1 MTYKVAGEQ
10 WGEPMSLFGSLNV
23 GASGL
28 KVSQYGMNVVA
39 HNLANVDTEGYVRQ
53 QVVLDTAMVNNIG
66 WSGTNTLQVGLGVDP
81 RAVRQVRDFFLDAA
95 YRTEVGRQGY
105 YDSQSA
111 AANEIEELF
120 GELNGVAFQDT
131 LNDLW
136 VSMQEL
142 SKEPDSRVTQATFIE
157 NCGAFLE
164 RSEKIYKELR
174 SYQRDLNTTI
184 ENQVSR
190 INEIG
195 KSISELNKKIAL
207 YEAGK
212 QENANDLRDER
223 NNLLDELGQMV
234 KIDYKEMDGG
244 IVTVNVEGVPFVTD
258 ASYYK
263 MGTMAMAD
271 YRTANGIDMPLD
283 ESAEMLMVVWPQ
295 LGGKDVFDWSVV
307 PSSSA
312 NTDIGSLK
320 GLIQARGTKIGKY
333 TDIPIEPRE
342 EDFTDEYGVLDADA
356 YKLAVKQYDTD
367 TAQYN
372 LTTESSIVMRTQA
385 QFDQLVHGIIT
396 TINDALCP
404 NKEVTLGDD
413 ITVKL
418 PNGEMTT
425 LEAGTTIKIFDEKN
439 APIGLDKYNT
449 AGTELFTRKTVD
461 RYMEPQ
467 TIMLADGSVID
478 ARIYNWED
486 TNDNYTL
493 YTMGETEINRELL
506 SDKSKLPIL
515 SPDRTGDF
523 DIKMIEGLM
532 KKWQEPFATLSPNTL
547 TFNNFTGYYTQFTG
561 SIAGKGSEYRTLA
574 DNQKAMVGS
583 IQDKRSGITG
593 VSSDEELTYLIKFQ
607 QAYNASARY
616 INVIDEMLE
625 HVIERLG

>member
-66 WSGTNTLQVGLGVDP
+66 WSGTNTMQVGLGVDP

-111 AANEIEELF
+111 AASEIEELF

-574 DNQKAMVGS
+574 DNQKAMAGS

>member
-1 MTYKVAGEQ
+1 
-10 WGEPMSLFGSLNV
+10 MSLFGSLNV
-23 GASGL
+23 GTSGL
-28 KVSQYGMNVVA
+28 KVSQYGLNVVA

-66 WSGTNTLQVGLGVDP
+66 WSGTNTMQVGLGVDP

-95 YRTEVGRQGY
+95 YRSEIGRQGY

-111 AANEIEELF
+111 AASEIEELF

-157 NCGAFLE
+157 NSGAFLE
-164 RSEKIYKELR
+164 RAEKIYKELR

-195 KSISELNKKIAL
+195 KSITELNKKIAL
-207 YEAGK
+207 YEADK
-212 QENANDLRDER
+212 RENANDLRDER
-223 NNLLDELGQMV
+223 NNLLDELSQMV
-234 KIDYKEMDGG
+234 KIDYRESESG
-244 IVTVNVEGVPFVTD
+244 IVNVNVEGVPFVTD

-263 MGTMAMAD
+263 MGTMSMAD
-271 YRTANGIDMPLD
+271 YRTANGIDLPLD
-283 ESAEMLMVVWPQ
+283 ESADMLMVVWPQ
-295 LGGKDVFDWSVV
+295 LGGRDVFDWSVV

-312 NTDIGSLK
+312 NTDIGGLK

-333 TDIPIEPRE
+333 TDIPIEPKK
-342 EDFTDEYGVLDADA
+342 EDFTDEYGVLDEDA
-356 YKLAVKQYDTD
+356 YKLAVKQYDMD

-418 PNGEMTT
+418 PNGELKT

-439 APIGLDKYNT
+439 APIGLDRNNT

-467 TIMLADGSVID
+467 DIMLADGSIIQN

-486 TNDNYTL
+486 TSDNYTL
-493 YTMGETEINRELL
+493 YTLGETEINRDLL

-532 KKWQEPFATLSPNTL
+532 EKWQEPFATLSPNTL

-561 SIAGKGSEYRTLA
+561 SIASKGNEYRTLA
-574 DNQKAMVGS
+574 DNQQAMAGS
-583 IQDKRSGITG
+583 IQEKRSGITG

>member
-1 MTYKVAGEQ
+1 
-10 WGEPMSLFGSLNV
+10 MSLFGSLNV
-23 GASGL
+23 GTSGL
-28 KVSQYGMNVVA
+28 KVSQYGLNVVA

-66 WSGTNTLQVGLGVDP
+66 WSGTNTMQVGLGVDP

-95 YRTEVGRQGY
+95 YRSEIGRQGY

-111 AANEIEELF
+111 AASEIEELF

-157 NCGAFLE
+157 NSGAFLE
-164 RSEKIYKELR
+164 RAEKIYKELR

-195 KSISELNKKIAL
+195 KSITELNKKIAL
-207 YEAGK
+207 YEADK
-212 QENANDLRDER
+212 RENANDLRDER
-223 NNLLDELGQMV
+223 NNLLDELSQMV
-234 KIDYKEMDGG
+234 KIDYRESESG
-244 IVTVNVEGVPFVTD
+244 IVNVNVEGVPFVTD

-263 MGTMAMAD
+263 MGTMSMAD
-271 YRTANGIDMPLD
+271 YRTANGIDLPLD
-283 ESAEMLMVVWPQ
+283 ESADMLMVVWPQ
-295 LGGKDVFDWSVV
+295 LGGRDVFDWSVV

-312 NTDIGSLK
+312 NTDIGGLK

-333 TDIPIEPRE
+333 TDIPIEPKQ

-356 YKLAVKQYDTD
+356 YKLAVKQYDMD

-396 TINDALCP
+396 TINDALSP

-418 PNGEMTT
+418 PNGELKT
-425 LEAGTTIKIFDEKN
+425 LEAGTTIKIFDDKN
-439 APIGLDKYNT
+439 APIGLDRNNT

-467 TIMLADGSVID
+467 DIMLADGSIIQN

-486 TNDNYTL
+486 TSDNYTL
-493 YTMGETEINRELL
+493 YTLGETEINRALL

-532 KKWQEPFATLSPNTL
+532 EKWQEPFATLSPNTL

-561 SIAGKGSEYRTLA
+561 SIASKGNEYRTLA
-574 DNQKAMVGS
+574 DNQQAMAGS
-583 IQDKRSGITG
+583 IQEKRSGITG

>member
-1 MTYKVAGEQ
+1 
-10 WGEPMSLFGSLNV
+10 MSLFGSLNV

-574 DNQKAMVGS
+574 DNQKAMAGS

>member
-1 MTYKVAGEQ
+1 
-10 WGEPMSLFGSLNV
+10 MSLFGSLNV
-23 GASGL
+23 GTSGL
-28 KVSQYGMNVVA
+28 KVSQYGLNVVA

-66 WSGTNTLQVGLGVDP
+66 WSGTNTMQVGLGVDP

-95 YRTEVGRQGY
+95 YRSEIGRQGY

-111 AANEIEELF
+111 AASEIEELF

-157 NCGAFLE
+157 NSGAFLE
-164 RSEKIYKELR
+164 RAEKIYKELR

-195 KSISELNKKIAL
+195 KSITELNKKIAL
-207 YEAGK
+207 YEADK
-212 QENANDLRDER
+212 RENANDLRDER
-223 NNLLDELGQMV
+223 NNLLDELSQMV
-234 KIDYKEMDGG
+234 KIDYRESESG
-244 IVTVNVEGVPFVTD
+244 IVNVNVEGVPFVTD

-263 MGTMAMAD
+263 MGTMSMAD
-271 YRTANGIDMPLD
+271 YRTANGIDLPLD
-283 ESAEMLMVVWPQ
+283 ESADMLMVVWPQ
-295 LGGKDVFDWSVV
+295 LGGRDVFDWSVV

-312 NTDIGSLK
+312 NTDIGGLK

-333 TDIPIEPRE
+333 TDIPIEPKK
-342 EDFTDEYGVLDADA
+342 EDFTDEYGVLDEDA
-356 YKLAVKQYDTD
+356 YKLAVKQYDMD

-418 PNGEMTT
+418 PNGELKT
-425 LEAGTTIKIFDEKN
+425 LEAGTTINIFDEKN
-439 APIGLDKYNT
+439 APIGLDRNNT
-449 AGTELFTRKTVD
+449 VGTELFTRKTVD
-461 RYMEPQ
+461 RYMETQ
-467 TIMLADGSVID
+467 DIMLADGSIIQN

-486 TNDNYTL
+486 TSDNYTL
-493 YTMGETEINRELL
+493 YTLGETEINRDLL

-532 KKWQEPFATLSPNTL
+532 EKWQEPFATLSPNTL
-547 TFNNFTGYYTQFTG
+547 TFNNFAGYYTQFTG
-561 SIAGKGSEYRTLA
+561 SIASKGNEYRTLA
-574 DNQKAMVGS
+574 DNQQAMAGS
-583 IQDKRSGITG
+583 IQEKRSGITG

>member
-1 MTYKVAGEQ
+1 
-10 WGEPMSLFGSLNV
+10 MSLFGSLNV
-23 GASGL
+23 GTSGL
-28 KVSQYGMNVVA
+28 KVSQYGLNVVA

-66 WSGTNTLQVGLGVDP
+66 WSGTNTMQVGLGVDP

-95 YRTEVGRQGY
+95 YRTEIGRQGY

-111 AANEIEELF
+111 AASEIEELF

-157 NCGAFLE
+157 NSGAFLE
-164 RSEKIYKELR
+164 RAEKIYKELR
-174 SYQRDLNTTI
+174 SYQRDLNTMI

-195 KSISELNKKIAL
+195 KSITELNKKIAL
-207 YEAGK
+207 YEADK
-212 QENANDLRDER
+212 RENANDLRDER
-223 NNLLDELGQMV
+223 NNLLDELSQMV
-234 KIDYKEMDGG
+234 KIDYRESESG
-244 IVTVNVEGVPFVTD
+244 IVNVNVEGVPFVTD

-263 MGTMAMAD
+263 MGTMSMAD
-271 YRTANGIDMPLD
+271 YRTANGIDLPLD
-283 ESAEMLMVVWPQ
+283 ESADMLMVVWPQ
-295 LGGKDVFDWSVV
+295 LGGRDVFDWSVV

-312 NTDIGSLK
+312 NTDIGGLK

-333 TDIPIEPRE
+333 TDIPIEPKR
-342 EDFTDEYGVLDADA
+342 EDFTDEYGVLDEDA
-356 YKLAVKQYDTD
+356 YKLAVKQYDMD

-418 PNGEMTT
+418 PNGELKT
-425 LEAGTTIKIFDEKN
+425 LEAGTTIKIFDDKN
-439 APIGLDKYNT
+439 APIGLDRNNT

-467 TIMLADGSVID
+467 DIMLADGSVIQN

-486 TNDNYTL
+486 TSDNYTL
-493 YTMGETEINRELL
+493 YTLGETEINRDLL

-532 KKWQEPFATLSPNTL
+532 EKWQEPFATLSPNTL

-561 SIAGKGSEYRTLA
+561 SIASKGNEYRTLA
-574 DNQKAMVGS
+574 DNQQAMAGS
-583 IQDKRSGITG
+583 IQEKRSGITG

>member
-1 MTYKVAGEQ
+1 
-10 WGEPMSLFGSLNV
+10 MSLFGSLNV
-23 GASGL
+23 GTSGL
-28 KVSQYGMNVVA
+28 KVSQYGLNVVA

-95 YRTEVGRQGY
+95 YRSEIGRQGY

-111 AANEIEELF
+111 AASEIEELF

-157 NCGAFLE
+157 NSGAFLE
-164 RSEKIYKELR
+164 RAEKIYKELR

-184 ENQVSR
+184 ETQVSR

-195 KSISELNKKIAL
+195 KSITELNKKIAL
-207 YEAGK
+207 YEADK
-212 QENANDLRDER
+212 RENANDLRDER
-223 NNLLDELGQMV
+223 NNLLDELSQMV
-234 KIDYKEMDGG
+234 KIDYRESESG
-244 IVTVNVEGVPFVTD
+244 IVNVNVEGVPFVTD

-263 MGTMAMAD
+263 MGTMSMAD
-271 YRTANGIDMPLD
+271 YRTANGIDLPLD
-283 ESAEMLMVVWPQ
+283 ESADMLMVVWPQ
-295 LGGKDVFDWSVV
+295 LGGRDVFDWSVV

-312 NTDIGSLK
+312 NTDIGGLK
-320 GLIQARGTKIGKY
+320 GIIQARGTKIGKY
-333 TDIPIEPRE
+333 TDIPIEPKQ

-385 QFDQLVHGIIT
+385 QFDQLVHGINT

-404 NKEVTLGDD
+404 NKVVTLGDD

-418 PNGEMTT
+418 PNGELKT
-425 LEAGTTIKIFDEKN
+425 LEAGTTIKIFDDKN
-439 APIGLDKYNT
+439 APIGLDRNNT

-467 TIMLADGSVID
+467 DIMLADGSVIQD

-493 YTMGETEINRELL
+493 YTLGETEINRDLL

-532 KKWQEPFATLSPNTL
+532 EKWQEPFATLSPNTL

-561 SIAGKGSEYRTLA
+561 SIASKGNEYRTLA
-574 DNQKAMVGS
+574 DNQQAMAGS
-583 IQDKRSGITG
+583 IQEKRSGITG

>member
-1 MTYKVAGEQ
+1 
-10 WGEPMSLFGSLNV
+10 MSLFGSLNV
-23 GASGL
+23 GTSGL
-28 KVSQYGMNVVA
+28 KVSQYGLNVVA

-66 WSGTNTLQVGLGVDP
+66 WSGTNTMQVGLGVDP

-95 YRTEVGRQGY
+95 YRSEIGRQGY

-111 AANEIEELF
+111 AASEIEELF

-157 NCGAFLE
+157 NSGAFLE
-164 RSEKIYKELR
+164 RAEKIYKELR

-195 KSISELNKKIAL
+195 KSITELNKKIAL
-207 YEAGK
+207 YEADK
-212 QENANDLRDER
+212 RENANDLRDER
-223 NNLLDELGQMV
+223 NNLLDELSQMV
-234 KIDYKEMDGG
+234 KIDYRESESG
-244 IVTVNVEGVPFVTD
+244 IVNVNVEGVPFVTD

-263 MGTMAMAD
+263 MGTMSMAD
-271 YRTANGIDMPLD
+271 YRTANGIDLPLD
-283 ESAEMLMVVWPQ
+283 ESADMLMVVWPQ
-295 LGGKDVFDWSVV
+295 LGGRDVFDWSVV

-312 NTDIGSLK
+312 NTDIGGLK

-333 TDIPIEPRE
+333 TDIPIEPKK
-342 EDFTDEYGVLDADA
+342 EDFTDEYGVLDEDA
-356 YKLAVKQYDTD
+356 YKLAVKQYDMD

-418 PNGEMTT
+418 PNGELKT
-425 LEAGTTIKIFDEKN
+425 LEAGTTIKIFDEEN
-439 APIGLDKYNT
+439 APIGLDRNNT

-467 TIMLADGSVID
+467 DIMLADGSIIQN

-486 TNDNYTL
+486 TSDNYTL
-493 YTMGETEINRELL
+493 YTLGETEINRDLL

-532 KKWQEPFATLSPNTL
+532 EKWQEPFATLSPNTL

-561 SIAGKGSEYRTLA
+561 SIASKGNEYRTLA
-574 DNQKAMVGS
+574 DNQQAMAGS
-583 IQDKRSGITG
+583 IQEKRSGITG

>member
-1 MTYKVAGEQ
+1 
-10 WGEPMSLFGSLNV
+10 MSLFGSLNV
-23 GASGL
+23 GTSGL
-28 KVSQYGMNVVA
+28 KVSQYGLNVVA

-66 WSGTNTLQVGLGVDP
+66 WSGTNTMQVGLGVDP

-95 YRTEVGRQGY
+95 YRSEIGRQGY

-111 AANEIEELF
+111 AASEIEELF

-157 NCGAFLE
+157 NSGAFLE
-164 RSEKIYKELR
+164 RAEKIYKELR

-195 KSISELNKKIAL
+195 KSITELNKKIAL
-207 YEAGK
+207 YEADK
-212 QENANDLRDER
+212 RENANDLRDER
-223 NNLLDELGQMV
+223 NNLLDELSQMV
-234 KIDYKEMDGG
+234 KIDYRESESG
-244 IVTVNVEGVPFVTD
+244 IVNVNVEGVPFVTD

-263 MGTMAMAD
+263 MGTMSMAD
-271 YRTANGIDMPLD
+271 YRTANGIDLPLD
-283 ESAEMLMVVWPQ
+283 ESADMLMVVWPQ
-295 LGGKDVFDWSVV
+295 LGGRDVFDWSVV

-312 NTDIGSLK
+312 NTDIGGLK

-333 TDIPIEPRE
+333 TDIPIEPKK
-342 EDFTDEYGVLDADA
+342 EDFTDEYGVLDEDA

-404 NKEVTLGDD
+404 NREVTLGDD

-418 PNGEMTT
+418 PNGELKT

-439 APIGLDKYNT
+439 APIGLDRNNT

-467 TIMLADGSVID
+467 DIMLADGSIIQN

-486 TNDNYTL
+486 TSDNYTL
-493 YTMGETEINRELL
+493 YTLGETEINRALL

-532 KKWQEPFATLSPNTL
+532 EKWQEPFATLSPNTL

-561 SIAGKGSEYRTLA
+561 SIASKGNEYRTLA
-574 DNQKAMVGS
+574 DNQQAMAGS
-583 IQDKRSGITG
+583 IQEKRSGVTG

>member
-1 MTYKVAGEQ
+1 
-10 WGEPMSLFGSLNV
+10 MSLFGSLNV
-23 GASGL
+23 GTSGL
-28 KVSQYGMNVVA
+28 KVSQYGLNVVA

-66 WSGTNTLQVGLGVDP
+66 WSGTNTMQVGLGVDP

-95 YRTEVGRQGY
+95 YRSEIGRQGY

-111 AANEIEELF
+111 AASEIEELF

-157 NCGAFLE
+157 NSGAFLE
-164 RSEKIYKELR
+164 RAEKIYKELR

-195 KSISELNKKIAL
+195 KSITELNKKIAL
-207 YEAGK
+207 YEADK
-212 QENANDLRDER
+212 RENANDLRDER
-223 NNLLDELGQMV
+223 NNLLDELSQMV
-234 KIDYKEMDGG
+234 KIDYRESESG
-244 IVTVNVEGVPFVTD
+244 IVNVNVEGVPFVTD

-263 MGTMAMAD
+263 MGTMSMAD
-271 YRTANGIDMPLD
+271 YRTANGIDLPLD
-283 ESAEMLMVVWPQ
+283 ESADMLMVVWPQ
-295 LGGKDVFDWSVV
+295 LGGRDVFDWSVV

-312 NTDIGSLK
+312 NTDIGGLK

-333 TDIPIEPRE
+333 TDIPIEPKR
-342 EDFTDEYGVLDADA
+342 EDFTDEYGVLDEDA
-356 YKLAVKQYDTD
+356 YKLAVKQYDMD

-385 QFDQLVHGIIT
+385 QFDQLVRGIIT

-418 PNGEMTT
+418 PNGELKT
-425 LEAGTTIKIFDEKN
+425 LEAGTTIKIFDDKN
-439 APIGLDKYNT
+439 APIGLDRNNT

-467 TIMLADGSVID
+467 DIMLADGSIIQN

-486 TNDNYTL
+486 TSDNYTL
-493 YTMGETEINRELL
+493 YTLGETEINRDLL

-532 KKWQEPFATLSPNTL
+532 EKWQEPFATLSPNTL

-561 SIAGKGSEYRTLA
+561 SIASKGNEYRTLA
-574 DNQKAMVGS
+574 DNQQAMAGS
-583 IQDKRSGITG
+583 IQEKRSGITG

>member
-1 MTYKVAGEQ
+1 
-10 WGEPMSLFGSLNV
+10 MSLFGSLNV
-23 GASGL
+23 GTSGL
-28 KVSQYGMNVVA
+28 KVSQYGLNVVA

-66 WSGTNTLQVGLGVDP
+66 WSGTNTMQVGLGVDP

-95 YRTEVGRQGY
+95 YRSEIGRQGY

-111 AANEIEELF
+111 AASEIEELF

-157 NCGAFLE
+157 NSGAFLE
-164 RSEKIYKELR
+164 RAEKIYKELR

-195 KSISELNKKIAL
+195 KSITELNKKIAL
-207 YEAGK
+207 YEADK
-212 QENANDLRDER
+212 RENANDLRDER
-223 NNLLDELGQMV
+223 NNLLDELSQMV
-234 KIDYKEMDGG
+234 KIDYRESESG
-244 IVTVNVEGVPFVTD
+244 IVNVNVEGVPFVTD

-263 MGTMAMAD
+263 MGTMSMAD
-271 YRTANGIDMPLD
+271 YRTANGIDLPLD
-283 ESAEMLMVVWPQ
+283 ESADMLMVVWPQ
-295 LGGKDVFDWSVV
+295 LGGRDVFDWSVV

-312 NTDIGSLK
+312 NTDIGGLK

-333 TDIPIEPRE
+333 TDIPIEPKR
-342 EDFTDEYGVLDADA
+342 EDFTDEYGVLDEDA

-418 PNGEMTT
+418 PNGELKT
-425 LEAGTTIKIFDEKN
+425 LEAGTTIKIFDDKN
-439 APIGLDKYNT
+439 APIGLDRNNT

-467 TIMLADGSVID
+467 DIMLADGSIIQN

-486 TNDNYTL
+486 TSDNYTL
-493 YTMGETEINRELL
+493 YTLGETEINRDLL

-532 KKWQEPFATLSPNTL
+532 EKWQEPFATLSPNTL

-561 SIAGKGSEYRTLA
+561 SIASKGNEYRTLA
-574 DNQKAMVGS
+574 DNQQAMAGS
-583 IQDKRSGITG
+583 IQEKRSGITG

>member
-1 MTYKVAGEQ
+1 
-10 WGEPMSLFGSLNV
+10 MSLFGSLNV
-23 GASGL
+23 GTSGL
-28 KVSQYGMNVVA
+28 KVSQYGLNVVA

-66 WSGTNTLQVGLGVDP
+66 WSGTNTMQVGLGVDP

-95 YRTEVGRQGY
+95 YRSEIGRQGY

-111 AANEIEELF
+111 AASEIEELF

-157 NCGAFLE
+157 NSGAFLE
-164 RSEKIYKELR
+164 RAEKIYKELR

-184 ENQVSR
+184 ENQVSH

-195 KSISELNKKIAL
+195 KSITELNKKIAL
-207 YEAGK
+207 YEADK
-212 QENANDLRDER
+212 RENANDLRDER
-223 NNLLDELGQMV
+223 NNLLDELSQMV
-234 KIDYKEMDGG
+234 KIDYRESESG
-244 IVTVNVEGVPFVTD
+244 IVNVNVEGVPFVTD

-263 MGTMAMAD
+263 MGTMSMAD
-271 YRTANGIDMPLD
+271 YRTANGIDLPLD
-283 ESAEMLMVVWPQ
+283 ESADMLMVVWPQ
-295 LGGKDVFDWSVV
+295 LGGRDVFDWSVV

-312 NTDIGSLK
+312 NTDIGGLK

-333 TDIPIEPRE
+333 TDIPIEPKR
-342 EDFTDEYGVLDADA
+342 EDFTDEYGVLDEDA
-356 YKLAVKQYDTD
+356 YKLAVKQYDMD

-418 PNGEMTT
+418 PNGELKT
-425 LEAGTTIKIFDEKN
+425 LEAGTTIKIFDDKN
-439 APIGLDKYNT
+439 APIGLDRNNT

-467 TIMLADGSVID
+467 DIMLADGSIIQN

-486 TNDNYTL
+486 TSDNYTL
-493 YTMGETEINRELL
+493 YTLGETEINRDLL

-532 KKWQEPFATLSPNTL
+532 EKWQEPFATLSPNTL

-561 SIAGKGSEYRTLA
+561 SIASKGNEYRTLA
-574 DNQKAMVGS
+574 DNQQAMAGS
-583 IQDKRSGITG
+583 IQEKRSGITG

>member
-1 MTYKVAGEQ
+1 
-10 WGEPMSLFGSLNV
+10 MSLFGSLNV

-95 YRTEVGRQGY
+95 YRSEVGRQGY

-111 AANEIEELF
+111 AASEIEELF

-157 NCGAFLE
+157 NSGAFLE
-164 RSEKIYKELR
+164 RAEKIYKELR

-195 KSISELNKKIAL
+195 KGISELNKKIAL
-207 YEAGK
+207 YEADK
-212 QENANDLRDER
+212 RENANDLRDER

-234 KIDYKEMDGG
+234 KIDYREMQDG

-263 MGTMAMAD
+263 MGTMSMAD
-271 YRTANGIDMPLD
+271 YRTANGIDLPLD

-295 LGGKDVFDWSVV
+295 LRGRDVFDWTTV

-333 TDIPIEPRE
+333 TDIPIEPKQ

-356 YKLAVKQYDTD
+356 YKLAVKQYEDD
-367 TAQYN
+367 TAAYN

-418 PNGEMTT
+418 PNGELTT
-425 LEAGTTIKIFDEKN
+425 LEAGTTIKIFDKEN
-439 APIGLDKYNT
+439 APIGLDRYNT

-467 TIMLADGSVID
+467 TIMLADGSVVEN

-486 TNDNYTL
+486 TSDNYTL
-493 YTMGETEINRELL
+493 YTLGETEINRELL

-561 SIAGKGSEYRTLA
+561 SIAGKGSEFRTLA
-574 DNQKAMVGS
+574 DNQQAMAGS
-583 IQDKRSGITG
+583 IQEKRSGITG

>member
-1 MTYKVAGEQ
+1 
-10 WGEPMSLFGSLNV
+10 MSLFGSLNV
-23 GASGL
+23 GTSGL
-28 KVSQYGMNVVA
+28 KVSQYGLNVVA

-66 WSGTNTLQVGLGVDP
+66 WSGTNTMQVGLGVDP

-95 YRTEVGRQGY
+95 YRSEIGRQGY

-111 AANEIEELF
+111 AASEIEELF

-157 NCGAFLE
+157 NSGAFLE
-164 RSEKIYKELR
+164 RAEKIYKELR

-195 KSISELNKKIAL
+195 KSITELNKKIAL
-207 YEAGK
+207 YEADK
-212 QENANDLRDER
+212 RENANDLRDER
-223 NNLLDELGQMV
+223 NNLLDELSQMV
-234 KIDYKEMDGG
+234 KIDYRESESG
-244 IVTVNVEGVPFVTD
+244 IVNVNVEGVPFVTD

-263 MGTMAMAD
+263 MGTMSMAD
-271 YRTANGIDMPLD
+271 YRTANGIDLPLD
-283 ESAEMLMVVWPQ
+283 ESADMLMVVWPQ
-295 LGGKDVFDWSVV
+295 LGGRDVFDWSVV

-312 NTDIGSLK
+312 NTDIGGLK

-333 TDIPIEPRE
+333 TDIPIEPKK
-342 EDFTDEYGVLDADA
+342 EDFTDEYGVLDEDA
-356 YKLAVKQYDTD
+356 YKLAVKQYDMD

-418 PNGEMTT
+418 PNGELKT
-425 LEAGTTIKIFDEKN
+425 LEAGTTINIFDEKN
-439 APIGLDKYNT
+439 APIGLDRNNT
-449 AGTELFTRKTVD
+449 VGTELFTRKTVD

-467 TIMLADGSVID
+467 DIMLADGSIIQN

-486 TNDNYTL
+486 TSDNYTL
-493 YTMGETEINRELL
+493 YTLGETEINRDLL

-532 KKWQEPFATLSPNTL
+532 EKWQEPFATLSPNTL

-561 SIAGKGSEYRTLA
+561 SIASKGNEYRTLA
-574 DNQKAMVGS
+574 DNQQAMAGS
-583 IQDKRSGITG
+583 IQEKRSGITG

>member
-1 MTYKVAGEQ
+1 
-10 WGEPMSLFGSLNV
+10 MSLFGSLNV

-295 LGGKDVFDWSVV
+295 LGGRDVFDWSVV

-574 DNQKAMVGS
+574 DNQKAMAGS

>member
-1 MTYKVAGEQ
+1 
-10 WGEPMSLFGSLNV
+10 MSLFGSLNV
-23 GASGL
+23 GTSGL
-28 KVSQYGMNVVA
+28 KVSQYGLNVVA

-66 WSGTNTLQVGLGVDP
+66 WSGTNTMQVGLGVDP

-95 YRTEVGRQGY
+95 YRSEIGRQGY

-111 AANEIEELF
+111 AASEIEELF

-157 NCGAFLE
+157 NSGAFLE
-164 RSEKIYKELR
+164 RAEKIYKELR

-195 KSISELNKKIAL
+195 KSITELNKKIAL
-207 YEAGK
+207 YEADK
-212 QENANDLRDER
+212 RENANDLRDER
-223 NNLLDELGQMV
+223 NNLLDELSQMV
-234 KIDYKEMDGG
+234 KIDYRESESG
-244 IVTVNVEGVPFVTD
+244 IVNVNVEGVPFVTD

-263 MGTMAMAD
+263 MGTMSMAD
-271 YRTANGIDMPLD
+271 YRTANGIDLPLD
-283 ESAEMLMVVWPQ
+283 ESADMLMVVWPQ
-295 LGGKDVFDWSVV
+295 LGGRDVFDWSVV

-312 NTDIGSLK
+312 NTDIGGLK

-333 TDIPIEPRE
+333 TDIPIEPKQ

-356 YKLAVKQYDTD
+356 YKLAVKQYDAD

-385 QFDQLVHGIIT
+385 QFDQLVHGIMT

-404 NKEVTLGDD
+404 NREVTLGDD

-418 PNGEMTT
+418 PNGELKT

-439 APIGLDKYNT
+439 APIGLDRNNT

-467 TIMLADGSVID
+467 DIMLADGSVIQD

-493 YTMGETEINRELL
+493 YTLGETEINRALL

-532 KKWQEPFATLSPNTL
+532 EKWQEPFATLSPNTL

-561 SIAGKGSEYRTLA
+561 SIASKGNEYRTLA
-574 DNQKAMVGS
+574 DNQQAMAGS
-583 IQDKRSGITG
+583 IQEKRSGITG

>member
-1 MTYKVAGEQ
+1 
-10 WGEPMSLFGSLNV
+10 MSLFGSLNV
-23 GASGL
+23 GTSGL
-28 KVSQYGMNVVA
+28 KVSQYGLNVVA

-66 WSGTNTLQVGLGVDP
+66 WSGTNTMQVGLGVDP

-95 YRTEVGRQGY
+95 YRSEIGRQGY

-111 AANEIEELF
+111 AASEIEELF

-157 NCGAFLE
+157 NSGAFLE
-164 RSEKIYKELR
+164 RAEKIYKELR

-195 KSISELNKKIAL
+195 KSITELNKKIAL
-207 YEAGK
+207 YEADK
-212 QENANDLRDER
+212 RENANDLRDER
-223 NNLLDELGQMV
+223 NNLLDELSQMV
-234 KIDYKEMDGG
+234 KIDYRESESG
-244 IVTVNVEGVPFVTD
+244 IVNVNVEGVPFVTD

-263 MGTMAMAD
+263 MGTMSMAD
-271 YRTANGIDMPLD
+271 YRTANGIDLPLD
-283 ESAEMLMVVWPQ
+283 ESADMLMVVWPQ
-295 LGGKDVFDWSVV
+295 LGGRDVFDWSVV

-312 NTDIGSLK
+312 NTDIGGLK

-333 TDIPIEPRE
+333 TDIPIEPKK
-342 EDFTDEYGVLDADA
+342 EDFTDEYGVLDEDA
-356 YKLAVKQYDTD
+356 YKLAVKQYDMD

-418 PNGEMTT
+418 PNGELKT
-425 LEAGTTIKIFDEKN
+425 LEAGTTINIFDEKN
-439 APIGLDKYNT
+439 APIGLDRNNT
-449 AGTELFTRKTVD
+449 VGTELFTRKTVD

-467 TIMLADGSVID
+467 DIMLADGSIIQN

-486 TNDNYTL
+486 TSDNYTL
-493 YTMGETEINRELL
+493 YTLGETEINRDLL

-532 KKWQEPFATLSPNTL
+532 EKWQEPFATLSPNTL
-547 TFNNFTGYYTQFTG
+547 TFNNFAGYYTQFTG
-561 SIAGKGSEYRTLA
+561 SIASKGNEYRTLA
-574 DNQKAMVGS
+574 DNQQAMAGS
-583 IQDKRSGITG
+583 IQEKRSGITG

>member
-1 MTYKVAGEQ
+1 
-10 WGEPMSLFGSLNV
+10 MSLFGSLNV
-23 GASGL
+23 GTSGL
-28 KVSQYGMNVVA
+28 KVSQYGLNVVA

-66 WSGTNTLQVGLGVDP
+66 WSGTNTMQVGLGVDP

-95 YRTEVGRQGY
+95 YRSEIGRQGY

-111 AANEIEELF
+111 AASEIEELF

-157 NCGAFLE
+157 NSGAFLE
-164 RSEKIYKELR
+164 RAEKIYKELR

-195 KSISELNKKIAL
+195 KSITELNKKIAL
-207 YEAGK
+207 YEADK
-212 QENANDLRDER
+212 RENANDLRDER
-223 NNLLDELGQMV
+223 NNLLDELSQMV
-234 KIDYKEMDGG
+234 KIDYRESESG
-244 IVTVNVEGVPFVTD
+244 IVNVNVEGVPFVTD

-263 MGTMAMAD
+263 MGTMSMAD
-271 YRTANGIDMPLD
+271 YRTANGIDLPLD
-283 ESAEMLMVVWPQ
+283 ESADMLMVVWPQ
-295 LGGKDVFDWSVV
+295 LGGRDVFDWSVV

-312 NTDIGSLK
+312 NTDIGGLK

-333 TDIPIEPRE
+333 TDIPIEPRQ

-404 NKEVTLGDD
+404 NREVTLGDD

-418 PNGEMTT
+418 PNGELKT
-425 LEAGTTIKIFDEKN
+425 LEAGTTIKIFDDKN
-439 APIGLDKYNT
+439 APIGLDRNNT

-467 TIMLADGSVID
+467 DIMLADGSVIQD

-486 TNDNYTL
+486 TSDNYTL
-493 YTMGETEINRELL
+493 YTLGETEINRDLL

-561 SIAGKGSEYRTLA
+561 SIASKGNEYRTLA
-574 DNQKAMVGS
+574 DNQQAMAGS
-583 IQDKRSGITG
+583 IQEKRSGITG

>member
-1 MTYKVAGEQ
+1 
-10 WGEPMSLFGSLNV
+10 
-23 GASGL
+23 
-28 KVSQYGMNVVA
+28 MNVVA

-574 DNQKAMVGS
+574 DNQKAMAGS

>member
-1 MTYKVAGEQ
+1 
-10 WGEPMSLFGSLNV
+10 MSLFGSLNV

-111 AANEIEELF
+111 AASEIEELF

-574 DNQKAMVGS
+574 DNQKAMAGS

>member
-1 MTYKVAGEQ
+1 
-10 WGEPMSLFGSLNV
+10 MSLFGSLNV

-574 DNQKAMVGS
+574 DNQKAMAGS

-625 HVIERLG
+625 PVIERLG

>member
-1 MTYKVAGEQ
+1 
-10 WGEPMSLFGSLNV
+10 MSLFGSLNV

>member
-111 AANEIEELF
+111 AASEIEELF

-574 DNQKAMVGS
+574 DNQKAMAGS

>member
-244 IVTVNVEGVPFVTD
+244 IVTVF
-258 ASYYK
+258 
-263 MGTMAMAD
+263 
-271 YRTANGIDMPLD
+271 
-283 ESAEMLMVVWPQ
+283 
-295 LGGKDVFDWSVV
+295 
-307 PSSSA
+307 
-312 NTDIGSLK
+312 
-320 GLIQARGTKIGKY
+320 
-333 TDIPIEPRE
+333 
-342 EDFTDEYGVLDADA
+342 
-356 YKLAVKQYDTD
+356 
-367 TAQYN
+367 
-372 LTTESSIVMRTQA
+372 
-385 QFDQLVHGIIT
+385 
-396 TINDALCP
+396 
-404 NKEVTLGDD
+404 
-413 ITVKL
+413 
-418 PNGEMTT
+418 
-425 LEAGTTIKIFDEKN
+425 
-439 APIGLDKYNT
+439 
-449 AGTELFTRKTVD
+449 
-461 RYMEPQ
+461 
-467 TIMLADGSVID
+467 
-478 ARIYNWED
+478 
-486 TNDNYTL
+486 
-493 YTMGETEINRELL
+493 L
-506 SDKSKLPIL
+506 S
-515 SPDRTGDF
+515 
-523 DIKMIEGLM
+523 
-532 KKWQEPFATLSPNTL
+532 
-547 TFNNFTGYYTQFTG
+547 
-561 SIAGKGSEYRTLA
+561 
-574 DNQKAMVGS
+574 
-583 IQDKRSGITG
+583 
-593 VSSDEELTYLIKFQ
+593 
-607 QAYNASARY
+607 
-616 INVIDEMLE
+616 
-625 HVIERLG
+625 

>member
-1 MTYKVAGEQ
+1 
-10 WGEPMSLFGSLNV
+10 MSLFGSLNV

-111 AANEIEELF
+111 AASEIEELF

-547 TFNNFTGYYTQFTG
+547 TFNNITGYYTQFTG

-574 DNQKAMVGS
+574 DNQKAMAGS

>member
-1 MTYKVAGEQ
+1 
-10 WGEPMSLFGSLNV
+10 MSLFGSLNV
-23 GASGL
+23 GTSGL
-28 KVSQYGMNVVA
+28 KVSQYGLNVVA

-66 WSGTNTLQVGLGVDP
+66 WSGTNTMQVGLGVDP

-95 YRTEVGRQGY
+95 YRSEIGRQGY

-111 AANEIEELF
+111 AASEIEELF

-157 NCGAFLE
+157 NSGAFLE
-164 RSEKIYKELR
+164 RAEKIYKELR

-195 KSISELNKKIAL
+195 KSITELNKKIAL
-207 YEAGK
+207 YEADK
-212 QENANDLRDER
+212 RENANDLRDER
-223 NNLLDELGQMV
+223 NNLLDELSQMV
-234 KIDYKEMDGG
+234 KIDYRESESG
-244 IVTVNVEGVPFVTD
+244 IVNVNVEGVPFVTD

-263 MGTMAMAD
+263 MGTMSMAD
-271 YRTANGIDMPLD
+271 YRTANGIDLPLD
-283 ESAEMLMVVWPQ
+283 ESADMLMVVWPQ
-295 LGGKDVFDWSVV
+295 LGGRDVFDWSVV

-312 NTDIGSLK
+312 NTDIGGLK

-333 TDIPIEPRE
+333 TDIPIEPKK
-342 EDFTDEYGVLDADA
+342 EDFTDEYGVLDEDA
-356 YKLAVKQYDTD
+356 YKLAVKQYDMD

-418 PNGEMTT
+418 PNGELKT
-425 LEAGTTIKIFDEKN
+425 LEAGTTIKIFDEEN
-439 APIGLDKYNT
+439 APIGLDRNNT

-467 TIMLADGSVID
+467 DIMLADGSIIQN

-486 TNDNYTL
+486 TSDNYTL
-493 YTMGETEINRELL
+493 YTLGETEINRDLL

-532 KKWQEPFATLSPNTL
+532 EKWQEPFATLSPNTL
-547 TFNNFTGYYTQFTG
+547 TFNNFAGYYTQFTG
-561 SIAGKGSEYRTLA
+561 SIASKGNEYRTLA
-574 DNQKAMVGS
+574 DNQQAMAGS
-583 IQDKRSGITG
+583 IQEKRSGITG

>member
-1 MTYKVAGEQ
+1 
-10 WGEPMSLFGSLNV
+10 MSLFGSLNV

-66 WSGTNTLQVGLGVDP
+66 WSGTNTMQVGLGVDP

-111 AANEIEELF
+111 AASEIEELF

-574 DNQKAMVGS
+574 DNQKAMAGS

>member
-1 MTYKVAGEQ
+1 
-10 WGEPMSLFGSLNV
+10 MSLFGSLNV
-23 GASGL
+23 GTSGL
-28 KVSQYGMNVVA
+28 KVSQYGLNVVA

-66 WSGTNTLQVGLGVDP
+66 WSGTNTMQVGLGVDP

-95 YRTEVGRQGY
+95 YRSEIGRQGY

-111 AANEIEELF
+111 AASEIEELF

-157 NCGAFLE
+157 NSGAFLE
-164 RSEKIYKELR
+164 RAEKIYKELR

-195 KSISELNKKIAL
+195 KSITELNKKIAL
-207 YEAGK
+207 YEADK
-212 QENANDLRDER
+212 RENANDLRDER
-223 NNLLDELGQMV
+223 NNLLDELSQMV
-234 KIDYKEMDGG
+234 KIDYRESESG
-244 IVTVNVEGVPFVTD
+244 IVNVNVEGVPFVTD

-263 MGTMAMAD
+263 MGTMSMAD
-271 YRTANGIDMPLD
+271 YRTANGIDLPLD
-283 ESAEMLMVVWPQ
+283 ESADMLMVVWPQ
-295 LGGKDVFDWSVV
+295 LGGRDVFDWSVV

-312 NTDIGSLK
+312 NTDIGGLK

-333 TDIPIEPRE
+333 TDIPIEPKQ
-342 EDFTDEYGVLDADA
+342 EDFTDEYGVLDEDA
-356 YKLAVKQYDTD
+356 YKLAVKQYDMD

-418 PNGEMTT
+418 PNGELKT

-439 APIGLDKYNT
+439 APIGLDRNNT

-467 TIMLADGSVID
+467 DIMLADGSIIQN
-478 ARIYNWED
+478 ARIYNWEE
-486 TNDNYTL
+486 TSDNYTL
-493 YTMGETEINRELL
+493 YTLGETEINRDLL

-532 KKWQEPFATLSPNTL
+532 EKWQEPFATLSPNTL

-561 SIAGKGSEYRTLA
+561 SIASKGNEYRTLA
-574 DNQKAMVGS
+574 DNQQAMAGS
-583 IQDKRSGITG
+583 IQEKRSGITG

>member
-1 MTYKVAGEQ
+1 
-10 WGEPMSLFGSLNV
+10 MSLFGSLNV

-404 NKEVTLGDD
+404 NKEVILGDD

-532 KKWQEPFATLSPNTL
+532 KKWQEPFTTLSPNTL

-574 DNQKAMVGS
+574 DNQKAMAGS

>member
-1 MTYKVAGEQ
+1 
-10 WGEPMSLFGSLNV
+10 
-23 GASGL
+23 
-28 KVSQYGMNVVA
+28 MNVVA

-111 AANEIEELF
+111 AASEIEELF

-574 DNQKAMVGS
+574 DNQKAMAGS

>member
-1 MTYKVAGEQ
+1 
-10 WGEPMSLFGSLNV
+10 MSLFGSLNV
-23 GASGL
+23 GTSGL
-28 KVSQYGMNVVA
+28 KVSQYGLNVVA

-66 WSGTNTLQVGLGVDP
+66 WSGTNTMQVGLGVDP

-95 YRTEVGRQGY
+95 YRSEIGRQGY

-111 AANEIEELF
+111 AASEIEELF

-157 NCGAFLE
+157 NSGAFLE
-164 RSEKIYKELR
+164 RAEKIYKELR

-195 KSISELNKKIAL
+195 KSITELNKKIAL
-207 YEAGK
+207 YEADK
-212 QENANDLRDER
+212 RENANDLRDER
-223 NNLLDELGQMV
+223 NNLLDELSQMV
-234 KIDYKEMDGG
+234 KIDYRESESG
-244 IVTVNVEGVPFVTD
+244 IVNVNVEGVPFVTD

-263 MGTMAMAD
+263 MGTMSMAD
-271 YRTANGIDMPLD
+271 YRTANGIDLPLD
-283 ESAEMLMVVWPQ
+283 ESADMLMVVWPQ
-295 LGGKDVFDWSVV
+295 LGGRDVFDWSVV

-312 NTDIGSLK
+312 NTDIGGLK

-333 TDIPIEPRE
+333 TDIPIEPKR
-342 EDFTDEYGVLDADA
+342 EDFTDEYGVLDEDA
-356 YKLAVKQYDTD
+356 YKLAVKQYDMD

-418 PNGEMTT
+418 PNGELKT

-439 APIGLDKYNT
+439 APIGLDRNNT

-467 TIMLADGSVID
+467 DIMLADGSIIQN

-486 TNDNYTL
+486 TSDNYTL
-493 YTMGETEINRELL
+493 YTLGETEINRDLL

-532 KKWQEPFATLSPNTL
+532 EKWQEPFATLSPNTL

-561 SIAGKGSEYRTLA
+561 SIASKGNEYRTLA
-574 DNQKAMVGS
+574 DNQQAMAGS
-583 IQDKRSGITG
+583 IQEKRSGITG

>member
-1 MTYKVAGEQ
+1 
-10 WGEPMSLFGSLNV
+10 MSLFGSLNV
-23 GASGL
+23 GTSGL
-28 KVSQYGMNVVA
+28 KVSQYGLNVVA

-95 YRTEVGRQGY
+95 YRSEIGRQGY

-111 AANEIEELF
+111 AASEIEELF

-157 NCGAFLE
+157 NSGAFLE
-164 RSEKIYKELR
+164 RAEKIYKELR

-195 KSISELNKKIAL
+195 KSITELNKKIAL
-207 YEAGK
+207 YEADK
-212 QENANDLRDER
+212 RENANDLRDER
-223 NNLLDELGQMV
+223 NNLLDELSQMV
-234 KIDYKEMDGG
+234 KIDYRESESG
-244 IVTVNVEGVPFVTD
+244 IVNVNVEGVPFVTD

-263 MGTMAMAD
+263 MGTMSMAD
-271 YRTANGIDMPLD
+271 YRTANGIDLPLD
-283 ESAEMLMVVWPQ
+283 ESADMLMVVWPQ
-295 LGGKDVFDWSVV
+295 LGGRDVFDWSVV

-312 NTDIGSLK
+312 NTDIGGLK

-333 TDIPIEPRE
+333 TDIPIEPKR
-342 EDFTDEYGVLDADA
+342 EDFTDEYGVLDEDA
-356 YKLAVKQYDTD
+356 YKLAVKQYDMD

-418 PNGEMTT
+418 PNGELKT
-425 LEAGTTIKIFDEKN
+425 LEAGTTIKIFDDKN
-439 APIGLDKYNT
+439 APIGLDRNNT

-467 TIMLADGSVID
+467 DIMLADGSIIQN

-486 TNDNYTL
+486 TSDNYTL
-493 YTMGETEINRELL
+493 YTLGETEINRDLL

-532 KKWQEPFATLSPNTL
+532 EKWQEPFATLSPNTL

-561 SIAGKGSEYRTLA
+561 SIASKGNEYRTLA
-574 DNQKAMVGS
+574 DNQQAMAGS
-583 IQDKRSGITG
+583 IQEKRSGITG